1 MYDIMFIIGGSE
13 MIEYEIPLVCLIF
26 TSMISIMFFCKK
38 KVELEEN
45 YYFKNILLFT
55 LLVNISNFV
64 SHYGASIYLKN
75 GVDCWYADV
84 FSIMNKIG
92 SWFIVIITFNVMS
105 YMLYISF
112 EEYRKKFVLYK
123 KISNIFYI
131 IIGVVLVSL
140 NFEVVKVGAITSGT
154 GSSVS
159 LTFILAFLSLI
170 IASFVALINWK
181 KRDKRYNSMY
191 AIIPLIIGL
200 GVFVMFHP
208 EFNIYD
214 LILCLLCYL
223 MYFTIENPD
232 VKMLNELTLAKTQA
246 ERSNRAKSDFL
257 ASMSHEIRTPLNA
270 IVGLS
275 EDIATYK
282 DQVPAE
288 VVEDTDDIINASN
301 TLLEIVGNILDI
313 NKIEADKMEITEN
326 PYNFKE
332 EITNMC
338 KVTATRIGE
347 KHIDFKL
354 DIADDVPYELIGDK
368 VHVKGI
374 INNLLSNSI
383 KYTEEGQVNLTIKCI
398 NDYDKNISNLIITCQ
413 DTGRGI
419 KAEYINK
426 LFTKFE
432 RLDIEK
438 NTTTEGTGLGLAI
451 TKALIEMMGGK
462 INVQSQFG
470 HGSIFMVQIPQK
482 IGKILPPMTEKE
494 LMDTAKDLYKRQRE
508 EIELPKKS
516 STKVSYSGKKILIVD
531 DNMLNIKV
539 GRRAL
544 KDFNFIID
552 ECYDGQQCLDKIKA
566 GNHYDLILMDIMMP
580 NMSGETALAKLKE
593 MNDFQTPV
601 IALTA
606 DAVAGA
612 KNRYINEGFIDYIA
626 KPFSREQI
634 QEKLDVIFAQQVIDE
649 VKDDLSKQ
657 EQVDIKEDGVEQE
670 EPVKKAPIDWSKVPA
685 YTFDTGLIELP
696 KTNEN
701 SQPEVKIDESYLT
714 HNGIDYEKGLET
726 FGDLET
732 YNEMLAEWF
741 KECQHKFKEMKEC
754 KEKNDLA
761 SYAIAV
767 HSLKSD
773 AKYFGFTKLA
783 ELAYE
788 HEMKAKAQNS
798 NYVNDNFAELEK
810 EFFRITVVIEKYLK

>member
-1 MYDIMFIIGGSE
+1 MVIGMSFI
-13 MIEYEIPLVCLIF
+13 VCSF
-26 TSMISIMFFCKK
+26 VYT
-38 KVELEEN
+38 
-45 YYFKNILLFT
+45 ILLCVVYYSKSGIKSSET
-55 LLVNISNFV
+55 ILYSRLLISNLIGLFLEFCCCFSV
-64 SHYGASIYLKN
+64 IHMNDYPLLNEILNRSYL
-75 GVDCWYADV
+75 VY
-84 FSIMNKIG
+84 FS
-92 SWFIVIITFNVMS
+92 FFIITFTL
-105 YMLYISF
+105 YMYIICTKSQIIDSSGIVQLSRL
-112 EEYRKKFVLYK
+112 EKSVLYGISLILVMCVLFLPLHYYYDFNSVYSYGPATISLVVASVIFMLFDFILIFLNIK
-123 KISNIFYI
+123 KIKGKKLIPVF
-131 IIGVVLVSL
+131 SL
-140 NFEVVKVGAITSGT
+140 
-154 GSSVS
+154 
-159 LTFILAFLSLI
+159 LTLFI
-170 IASFVALINWK
+170 VALIVRMINPGVILITC
-181 KRDKRYNSMY
+181 SFALVV
-191 AIIPLIIGL
+191 AI
-200 GVFVMFHP
+200 
-208 EFNIYD
+208 
-214 LILCLLCYL
+214 
-223 MYFTIENPD
+223 MYFTIANPD
-232 VKMLNELTLAKTQA
+232 IKMLNEITLAKTQA

-494 LMDTAKDLYKRQRE
+494 LMDTAKDLYKKQRE

-516 STKVSYSGKKILIVD
+516 FTKVSYSGKKILIVD

-634 QEKLDVIFAQQVIDE
+634 QEKLDVIFAQQATGE

-670 EPVKKAPIDWSKVPA
+670 EPVKKVPIDWSKVPA

-701 SQPEVKIDESYLT
+701 SQPEVKIDETYLT

-788 HEMKAKAQNS
+788 HEKEAKAQNS
-798 NYVNDNFAELEK
+798 DYVNDNFAELEK